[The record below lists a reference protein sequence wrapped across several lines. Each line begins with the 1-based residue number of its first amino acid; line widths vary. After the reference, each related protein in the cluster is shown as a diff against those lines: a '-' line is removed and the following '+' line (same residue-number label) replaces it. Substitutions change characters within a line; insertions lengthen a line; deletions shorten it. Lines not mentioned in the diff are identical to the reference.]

1 MENFKEQALQK
12 LDRELSKFKSSN
24 NKASA
29 VKQDV
34 YKTLKNF
41 AEQDHEFAQAIV
53 QSSKTLARV
62 CEASVKGCSS
72 SISDFDCYSKAVA
85 EYFPGAKIHF
95 NMTIDLVGEA
105 AAPTDNIINL
115 SLGDLLGGI

>member
-1 MENFKEQALQK
+1 MENFKEQALLK
-12 LDRELSKFKSSN
+12 LDQELSQFKSTN

-34 YKTLKNF
+34 HKTLKDF
-41 AEQDHEFAQAIV
+41 ACQDNEFAQAIV
-53 QSSKTLARV
+53 QSSKTLAQV
-62 CEASVKGCSS
+62 CEAATKGCSS

-95 NMTIDLVGEA
+95 NMTIDLIGDV
-105 AAPTDNIINL
+105 AAPADSIINL
-115 SLGDLLGGI
+115 SLGDLLSGM